1 MKCRIAVTV
10 IPGFKIE
17 NEFQMEYG
25 LVGIER
31 LDYLE
36 PLVLL
41 YHRKISKK

>member
-1 MKCRIAVTV
+1 
-10 IPGFKIE
+10 
-17 NEFQMEYG
+17 MEYG

-41 YHRKISKK
+41 YHRKISKINAFKGYDAMKS